1 MPGNAGEL
9 GRPHRLAEVYYGGGD
24 NGLENCRD
32 LKRLDW
38 SGRTP
43 TPGKRGHIARD
54 ASAIL
59 SIIDRDPQRWS
70 TRIKA
75 FGNGWFRAI
84 GTAEDLIELAERLG
98 QHWLKGIR
106 LALKLA

>member
-1 MPGNAGEL
+1 MSNSDYLEL
-9 GRPHRLAEVYYGGGD
+9 
-24 NGLENCRD
+24 
-32 LKRLDW
+32 LDW
-38 SGRTP
+38 TGRTLA
-43 TPGKRGHIARD
+43 PGKRGRIARD
-54 ASAIL
+54 APAIL

-75 FGNGWFRAI
+75 FGDGWFRAI

-98 QHWLKGIR
+98 QDWLKGIR